1 MARGEAAP
9 RIGEGASTAIGQ
21 MGKDD
26 RYQTLYP
33 SSSDS
38 HSSMHYCNRPGIAGV
53 APQYKGV
60 REDGSFHVRMEVS

>member
-9 RIGEGASTAIGQ
+9 RIGEGASRQLGKWEKTTGTKLCTLRRATRTVPCTIG
-21 MGKDD
+21 
-26 RYQTLYP
+26 
-33 SSSDS
+33 
-38 HSSMHYCNRPGIAGV
+38 NRPGIAGV